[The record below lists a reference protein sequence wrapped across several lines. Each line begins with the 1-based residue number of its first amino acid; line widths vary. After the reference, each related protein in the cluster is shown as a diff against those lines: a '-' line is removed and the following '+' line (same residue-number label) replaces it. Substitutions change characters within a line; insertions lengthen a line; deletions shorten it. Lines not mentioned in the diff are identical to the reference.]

1 MFLFQS
7 FIYIKVEFWRTET
20 IIIRF
25 ALRNKMY
32 TKLDTRHTFFL
43 IKWNSHLSQTGKMKK
58 IEAFIEASNVLSGI
72 KFDASSQQETFGITQ
87 PKYKK
92 KQIQFATLFSAV
104 GRILNK
110 MKTWLVVK
118 SSRSNFQMQK
128 RSRNEMK
135 INHWRSHFTH

>member
-1 MFLFQS
+1 M
-7 FIYIKVEFWRTET
+7 
-20 IIIRF
+20 
-25 ALRNKMY
+25 
-32 TKLDTRHTFFL
+32 
-43 IKWNSHLSQTGKMKK
+43 SQTGKMKK

-135 INHWRSHFTH
+135 INH